1 MALSLSFLVALVVL
15 SCNPICCLGSDLPQT
30 HSLVIR
36 RTLMLLRQMRRISLF
51 SCLKDR
57 TDFGFPKEV
66 FGGSQV
72 QKAEAISVVQ
82 EMMLQTFHLFKT
94 EESFAAWDK
103 TLLDQLCTTLY
114 QQLSHSKASLTREV
128 GTEKTPLMNEDSFL
142 AVRYYF
148 QRITLYLQEKNHS
161 PCAWE
166 IVRADI
172 MRSLSLSANLEA
184 RLRSKE

>member
-1 MALSLSFLVALVVL
+1 MALSLSFLVAVVVL

-36 RTLMLLRQMRRISLF
+36 RTLMLLREMKRISLF

-57 TDFGFPKEV
+57 TDFGFPKEA

-72 QKAEAISVVQ
+72 QKAEAISVVH
-82 EMMLQTFHLFKT
+82 EMILQTFHLFTT
-94 EESFAAWDK
+94 EDSFAAWDK
-103 TLLDQLCTTLY
+103 TLLDQLCTELF
-114 QQLSHSKASLTREV
+114 QQLSHPKASLTGEV
-128 GTEKTPLMNEDSFL
+128 GTEMTHLMKEDSFL
-142 AVRYYF
+142 AVRNYF
-148 QRITLYLQEKNHS
+148 QSITLYLQEKNHS

>member
-1 MALSLSFLVALVVL
+1 MAHSLSFLVALVVL

-36 RTLMLLRQMRRISLF
+36 RTLMILRQMKRISLF

-57 TDFGFPKEV
+57 MDFGFPQELFV
-66 FGGSQV
+66 SNQV
-72 QKAEAISVVQ
+72 QKAETISVVQ
-82 EMMLQTFHLFKT
+82 EMLLQTFHLFKT
-94 EESFAAWDK
+94 EDSFAAWDK
-103 TLLDQLCTTLY
+103 TFLDQLCTTLY
-114 QQLSHSKASLTREV
+114 QELSCLKASLTGEV
-128 GTEKTPLMNEDSFL
+128 GTKKTPLMNEDSFL
-142 AVRYYF
+142 AVRNYF

-161 PCAWE
+161 PCSWE
-166 IVRADI
+166 IVRTDI

>member
-30 HSLVIR
+30 HSLVIK

-66 FGGSQV
+66 FGDSQV
-72 QKAEAISVVQ
+72 QKAEAISAVQ
-82 EMMLQTFHLFKT
+82 EMMLQTFHLFRT

-103 TLLDQLCTTLY
+103 ALLDQLCTTLY
-114 QQLSHSKASLTREV
+114 QQLSRSKTSLTREV
-128 GTEKTPLMNEDSFL
+128 ETKKTPLMSEDSFL
-142 AVRYYF
+142 AVRNYF

-184 RLRSKE
+184 RLWSKE